1 MIFLPV
7 VPPAKLV
14 VVSVLVDEEF
24 SLYSRRRLRCCK
36 SATESGRAST
46 RSQHPARAWRLKH
59 HAQGLAHTIEG
70 MEGLA
75 AQAMDDLLNDSED
88 KLSRVLGICSSLGG
102 C

>member
-1 MIFLPV
+1 M
-7 VPPAKLV
+7 
-14 VVSVLVDEEF
+14 
-24 SLYSRRRLRCCK
+24 
-36 SATESGRAST
+36 
-46 RSQHPARAWRLKH
+46 
-59 HAQGLAHTIEG
+59 IEG